1 MAAAFL
7 NQDSPLKSSL
17 IGKSER
23 RKEDPVLISGRG
35 TYSDDVKYPQQL
47 YLSIVRSPYAH
58 ASIDKVDLSKAKHS
72 EGIVLALDG
81 QQIRDKVDP
90 LPIMFSF
97 YGTQLPKYPCL
108 AMDKVRFVGEP
119 VALVVGSA
127 RSLVEDARD
136 EIEIDFSPLV
146 PVVRA
151 EELLE

>member
-1 MAAAFL
+1 MVAAFL
-7 NQDSPLKSSL
+7 NHDSPLKSSL

-23 RKEDPVLISGRG
+23 RKEDPVLLSGRG
-35 TYSDDVKYPQQL
+35 TYSDDIKYPQQL

-58 ASIDKVDLSKAKHS
+58 ARIDKVDLSKAKQG

-81 QQIRDKVDP
+81 QQIAGKIDP

-97 YGTQLPKYPCL
+97 HGTKLPKYPCL
-108 AMDKVRFVGEP
+108 AVDKVRFVGEP

-136 EIEIDFSPLV
+136 EIEIDYSPIV
-146 PVVRA
+146 SVVRA
-151 EELLE
+151 ERS